1 MLRAVDSSLLD
12 EWQSLRD
19 LPEGVVAVPTTAAA
33 AARSERPLAD
43 DPRALGVRVRGEL
56 HRLLQ
61 ALATKQWEE
70 ALAAIRPG
78 GDEPWTVERLATEL
92 APYFAEH
99 ATIDVTPRAR
109 RPSQTVIEPAA
120 EPGTFTARQRILDP
134 EEDEDWMIDAYVDA
148 RGDVGAGPILELRGV
163 RR

>member
-1 MLRAVDSSLLD
+1 M
-12 EWQSLRD
+12 
-19 LPEGVVAVPTTAAA
+19 
-33 AARSERPLAD
+33 
-43 DPRALGVRVRGEL
+43 RVRGEL

-61 ALATKQWEE
+61 ALAPSSGTRRC
-70 ALAAIRPG
+70 AADPRPAATSR
-78 GDEPWTVERLATEL
+78 WTVERLAAEL

-99 ATIDVTPRAR
+99 ATHRRDAARA
-109 RPSQTVIEPAA
+109 PPEPDASSSRAA

-148 RGDVGAGPILELRGV
+148 RGDVGAGPVIELRGV